1 MREAKIDPNR
11 RRPDAPRDP
20 AAAARWL
27 DAGAAHAGAG
37 RLGEA
42 AEAYARAERADPG
55 DFRSVFSLATID
67 LQRGRPDLAL
77 PRLRRVVALKP
88 DLFEAQHNLGGVAQ
102 TLGAWDEAAAA
113 YERALALRP
122 DATETR
128 RNLAVVLAGLG
139 RIAEAQTHHRRLA
152 LDPSTRLWALTRLAL
167 LRPGAIDAADLA
179 DMRRAAQ
186 NPDTDRDTRTGL
198 CFALGEALEARGRD
212 AEAFAAFAEGNR
224 RQRAAFAAAR
234 ATDPAALLAAHAEAA
249 RRVMAT
255 DGGDLAD
262 GRGLVTA
269 APIFIIGMPRSG
281 STLIEQ
287 ILAAHPDVTALGETA
302 ALPRLLETGALGP
315 GAGQAVVRGF
325 ARRYLE
331 AVRARGWRGAGR
343 FVDKTLENY
352 LHVGAIAA
360 MFPKAVILHAVR
372 DPMDTCLSC
381 WRQLFATGA
390 ETLYDLADIGAEYR
404 VYRAVMAHWARALP
418 GRVIDVDHEAL
429 VADPEGGI
437 RRLVTEACA
446 LPWNDACLA
455 FHQAGGV
462 VRTASSAQ
470 VRQPIFRTS
479 LARWRRYADR
489 LGPLTEALGPYG
501 PAGVSIPTEASG
513 EGYLSAPPATAISRP
528 SPDPDA

>member
-1 MREAKIDPNR
+1 MIDIHAGRPEAAR
-11 RRPDAPRDP
+11 RRLRAVVAREPSLFAAQQNLGAVCQDLNLWAEAADAYEHALLLRSDAAETHFSLARALTIVGRTDQAIARYRSLSVDPPHRPRALTLIAMLDP
-20 AAAARWL
+20 AAVDDSELAALR
-27 DAGAAHAGAG
+27 GAAQDQA
-37 RLGEA
+37 LEGEI
-42 AEAYARAERADPG
+42 R
-55 DFRSVFSLATID
+55 
-67 LQRGRPDLAL
+67 
-77 PRLRRVVALKP
+77 
-88 DLFEAQHNLGGVAQ
+88 
-102 TLGAWDEAAAA
+102 
-113 YERALALRP
+113 
-122 DATETR
+122 
-128 RNLAVVLAGLG
+128 AGL
-139 RIAEAQTHHRRLA
+139 L
-152 LDPSTRLWALTRLAL
+152 
-167 LRPGAIDAADLA
+167 
-179 DMRRAAQ
+179 
-186 NPDTDRDTRTGL
+186 
-198 CFALGEALEARGRD
+198 FALGDVLDRRGRND
-212 AEAFAAFAEGNR
+212 EAFAAYADGNR
-224 RQRAAFAAAR
+224 LKRDA
-234 ATDPAALLAAHAEAA
+234 LAAESVTDRPETVARDHAGTSRFIQGLFTADFIA
-249 RRVMAT
+249 RH
-255 DGGDLAD
+255 GGA
-262 GRGLVTA
+262 GSSSA
-269 APIFIIGMPRSG
+269 APIFVVGMPRSG
-281 STLIEQ
+281 SSLIEQ
-287 ILAAHPDVTALGETA
+287 ILSSHREVRGLGESGVLSHLA
-302 ALPRLLETGALGP
+302 DGGFP
-315 GAGQAVVRGF
+315 GAGRPGDPA
-325 ARRYLE
+325 
-331 AVRARGWRGAGR
+331 GWRPLAEAYLAAMRGRGGKGVPR